1 MRDDLKKYFSIEL
14 DKIEEDKELFKNIEE
29 AIAEL
34 NKWEVASKYEVIL
47 NNNLIK
53 IKDKYNNFRTILGC
67 RISYDNLDKNVS
79 FIVREDKKPSY
90 EKLEQE
96 IQRLNNI
103 IDKIF
108 EFMQN
113 KYDNSDLTGFTIS
126 FMELEELKELKEGK

>member
-103 IDKIF
+103 IDEIINMLESPYNIDCENQNNEFIKKI
-108 EFMQN
+108 
-113 KYDNSDLTGFTIS
+113 
-126 FMELEELKELKEGK
+126 KELKEGK